1 MYLNLKS
8 AIKRKTKKK
17 YCKKMM
23 QYIYSQSPKISHE
36 KNKNI
41 AKSLCSTLTHTAQ
54 KSANI
59 AIESSQ
65 YACLLSPKICREK
78 NQKCCKSLCSILT
91 HTAPKSDKK
100 RNQNYCNQVIP
111 VCVLT

>member
-1 MYLNLKS
+1 
-8 AIKRKTKKK
+8 
-17 YCKKMM
+17 M
-23 QYIYSQSPKISHE
+23 QYIYSQSSKISHE
-36 KNKNI
+36 KNPKNI